1 VTNVRGVT
9 ILAGRRRGLR
19 LFTAFLVSTSALLLS
34 PTAASAAPPANAPVT
49 KPAVTRGNAWYLR
62 NSATTGIGDIAFVYG
77 DPGDITLMG
86 DWNGDGTDT
95 PGVVRNGMWYL
106 RNTNTTGVGEVSF
119 AYGDPGDFPIVGDW
133 DGNGTDTPGVFRKNT
148 SEWHLRNSNTTG
160 IGEIS
165 FMFGPPPPP
174 PSSRAVIDTLD
185 TALAGDWDGNGT
197 DTPGGV
203 GGPLELERD
212 GFGTKRWRLHNSN
225 SSTDYAA
232 FPSFSYRAQGDSFF
246 TGDWNGDGRFS
257 PGAFDAER
265 AIWSLRNAWASPRRP
280 DG

>member
-1 VTNVRGVT
+1 MATP
-9 ILAGRRRGLR
+9 
-19 LFTAFLVSTSALLLS
+19 ALLFA
-34 PTAASAAPPANAPVT
+34 PTAAPAASAADAAVT

-106 RNTNTTGVGEVSF
+106 RNSNTTGIGEVSF
-119 AYGDPGDFPIVGDW
+119 AYGDPRDVPIVGDW
-133 DGNGTDTPGVFRKNT
+133 DGNGTDTPGVFRQST
-148 SEWHLRNSNTTG
+148 SEWHLRNSNTKG

-165 FMFGPPPPP
+165 FMFGPPPP
-174 PSSRAVIDTLD
+174 SSGAVIDTLD

-203 GGPLELERD
+203 GGPIVLAEPD
-212 GFGTKRWRLHNSN
+212 GSATTSWRLHNSN
-225 SSTDYAA
+225 NSTDYASS
-232 FPSFSYRAQGDSFF
+232 PSFAFRARGRTFLA
-246 TGDWNGDGRFS
+246 GDWNGDGRFS
-257 PGAFDAER
+257 PGAFDPER
-265 AIWSLRNAWASPRRP
+265 GTWGLRNANTSGGTDSEFLYGNPGDRP
-280 DG
+280 LTWE